1 MPDGMCAA
9 IRFSGLEADGAPRIA
24 AAGHRRVLTGLL
36 PAIRSVAA
44 GLAAAPGADASG
56 PHPRLRRLPRRIG
69 PFNTVWLPQARD
81 TRASAGLGPVSAR
94 AAGTAGP
101 GAERPAR
108 ASMTEGGLHT
118 P

>member
-24 AAGHRRVLTGLL
+24 AAGHRRALTGLL
-36 PAIRSVAA
+36 AAIRSVAA

-56 PHPRLRRLPRRIG
+56 PHPRLLRLPRRTG
-69 PFNTVWLPQARD
+69 PFNTVLLPQVRDARA
-81 TRASAGLGPVSAR
+81 RAGLGPVSAR
-94 AAGTAGP
+94 AFGTAGP

-108 ASMTEGGLHT
+108 ASTIAGGLHT